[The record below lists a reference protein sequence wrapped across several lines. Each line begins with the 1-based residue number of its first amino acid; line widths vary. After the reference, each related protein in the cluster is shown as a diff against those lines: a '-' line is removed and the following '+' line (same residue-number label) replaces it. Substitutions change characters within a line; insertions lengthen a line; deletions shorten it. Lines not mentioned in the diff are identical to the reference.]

1 MASRP
6 VFIPSIRKPY
16 YNSVDVE
23 FVYNKGLAPTQK
35 IKNVLALHEAY
46 EKAYPGKKI
55 LEISSKSQQE
65 GGKELSAFNLM
76 IYVPSLGRSV
86 TVECAY
92 QGGKVFAA
100 GGPYLDLLEST
111 SREAKKDERLKTS
124 GALKDFE
131 FEGRRF
137 GTNGTDFYDYL
148 YIKALT
154 QNPELAATLMEY
166 NGFTDIEFSPNKGRA
181 CQAAAAAKYVSLAKQ
196 GLLDEY
202 LAKMEA

>member
-1 MASRP
+1 
-6 VFIPSIRKPY
+6 
-16 YNSVDVE
+16 
-23 FVYNKGLAPTQK
+23 PTQK

-46 EKAYPGKKI
+46 EKAHPGKKI

-100 GGPYLDLLEST
+100 GGPYLDLLEAT

-154 QNPELAATLMEY
+154 QNPELAAILMEY
-166 NGFTDIEFSPNKGRA
+166 NGFTDIEFSPSKGRA
-181 CQAAAAAKYVSLAKQ
+181 CQAAAAAKYVSLVKQ

-202 LAKMEA
+202 LSKMEA